1 MRIGTWLASLGL
13 IMLFAQSA
21 GAVQIP
27 PGCTTDGVVLD
38 ISKSA
43 TAINNGD
50 IVTFTVILGNPIG
63 PGNCDS
69 AALVA
74 RGFCPDGAGQPTIL
88 TKTFATIADLPVNS
102 PIIAIGTFQCVMQI
116 NPGVTT
122 AIARATVAGI
132 LFDNPIFNDALLIS
146 KDLSVLVASAPPP
159 PTQIPTLSGWTM
171 IVLAGLLVGTG
182 AAAAARGLQSSK

>member
-1 MRIGTWLASLGL
+1 MRRYAVLVSLLLLALP
-13 IMLFAQSA
+13 AE
-21 GAVQIP
+21 AVQVP

-38 ISKSA
+38 ITKSA

-50 IVTFTVILGNPIG
+50 TVTFTVTLGNPTG

-74 RGFCPDGAGQPTIL
+74 RGLCPDAAGQPTIVA
-88 TKTFATIADLPVNS
+88 KTFATIADLPVGS

-146 KDLSVLVASAPPP
+146 KDLSVLVAQGPTPPP
-159 PTQIPTLSGWTM
+159 AIPTLGQWGF
-171 IVLAGLLVGTG
+171 LLLVGFLVAG
-182 AAAAARGLQSSK
+182 GMVAQRRRE